1 MQEIKQEEGAGG
13 NNVWTVGVGML
24 VVGLIVGFL
33 FGWYWHKSGDE
44 NALVENGVN
53 NIATSTDLTAVLS
66 TSTAPVP
73 QNLYNTVS
81 ATDSV
86 LVLDQKAGNLVF
98 IQHIDASV
106 PTWVAVRDVADGVVG
121 NILGA
126 EMITTATDDLP
137 VTLLRSTV
145 VGQKYAVFLYQE
157 DGDGVF
163 NFKKDA
169 LVMQSNTPVSAVFTA
184 Q

>member
-13 NNVWTVGVGML
+13 NNVLMVGVGML
-24 VVGLIVGFL
+24 VVGLVVGFL

-44 NALVENGVN
+44 NALVESNVN
-53 NIATSTDLTAVLS
+53 NNATSTELVAASS

-81 ATDSV
+81 ATSSV
-86 LVLDQKAGNLVF
+86 SVVDQRAGNLVF

-106 PTWVAVRDVADGVVG
+106 PTWVAVRDVTNGAIG

-126 EMITTATDDLP
+126 EMITTTTDDLP
-137 VTLLRSTV
+137 ITLLRSTKA
-145 VGQKYAVFLYQE
+145 GEQYAVFLYQE
-157 DGDGVF
+157 DGDGRF
-163 NFKKDA
+163 DFKKDA
-169 LVMQSNTPVSAVFTA
+169 LVMQNNTPVSAMFTA